1 MKKLMMIA
9 VMAVCC
15 LTANA
20 QKMRHDAGSITIQ
33 PMIGLS
39 TGSFRGEYTMN
50 GLNGTFTPDNDGYRT
65 GLVIGAEGEYYMSN
79 GWLSLSAALLYQQ
92 QGWKFK
98 NEDTNKIDYI
108 NIPILAN
115 FYVAKGFALKIGLQ
129 PGFLVNA
136 KKGDIDGKDECN
148 SFNLSLPVGLSYEFN
163 NGITLDLRG
172 AAALTKL
179 NKHGDNVKWYS
190 DGGMLTIGYKFELK

>member
-33 PMIGLS
+33 PMIGFS
-39 TGSFRGEYTMN
+39 VGTWRGETSTTTSTSN
-50 GLNGTFTPDNDGYRT
+50 DARVGLA
-65 GLVIGAEGEYYMSN
+65 IGAEGEYYTSTE
-79 GWLSLSAALLYQQ
+79 WLSISAGVKYEQL
-92 QGWKFK
+92 GWANK
-98 NEDTNKIDYI
+98 NHPDTKLDYI
-108 NIPILAN
+108 NIPVMAN
-115 FYVAKGFALKIGLQ
+115 FYVAKGFALKVGLQ

-136 KKGDIDGKDECN
+136 KYDGTDIKDNCKT
-148 SFNLSLPVGLSYEFN
+148 FNFAIPVGLSYEFK

-172 AAALTKL
+172 
-179 NKHGDNVKWYS
+179 GYS
-190 DGGMLTIGYKFELK
+190 FTRLDKNGGSDYKDYCDGGSLTVGYKFELK

>member
-20 QKMRHDAGSITIQ
+20 QKARHGAGSFTIQ

-39 TGSFRGEYTMN
+39 VGTLRGEEEVN
-50 GLNGTFTPDNDGYRT
+50 GMSIKYDKKEARV
-65 GLVIGAEGEYYMSN
+65 GLAIGAEAEYYTSTD
-79 GWLSLSAALLYQQ
+79 WLSISAGAMYMQ
-92 QGWKFK
+92 QGWEIK
-98 NEDTNKIDYI
+98 NGNTYKVDFI

-115 FYVAKGFALKIGLQ
+115 FYVAKGFALKVGLQ
-129 PGFLVNA
+129 PGFLVTA
-136 KKGDIDGKDECN
+136 KAGGNDFKDDCN
-148 SFNLSLPVGLSYEFN
+148 TFNFAIPLGLSYEFA

-172 AAALTKL
+172 AASLTKL
-179 NKHGDNVKWYS
+179 NKNSGIKWYN
-190 DGGMLTIGYKFELK
+190 DGGMLTVGYKFELK

>member
-20 QKMRHDAGSITIQ
+20 QKARHNAGKITIQ

-39 TGSFRGEYTMN
+39 NGTIRGEYKTTS
-50 GLNGTFTPDNDGYRT
+50 GTVKYDNDDPRY
-65 GLVIGAEGEYYMSN
+65 GLAFGAEGECYFDN
-79 GWLSLSAALLYQQ
+79 GWLSLSAGAMYMQ
-92 QGWKFK
+92 QGCKVNSVTTKLDF
-98 NEDTNKIDYI
+98 I

-115 FYVAKGFALKIGLQ
+115 FYVAKGFALKVGLQ
-129 PGFLVNA
+129 PGFLIKA
-136 KKGDIDGKDECN
+136 KEEGVDYKDMCN
-148 SFNLSLPVGLSYEFN
+148 TFNLSLPVGLSYEFK

-172 AAALTKL
+172 VASMTNLIK
-179 NKHGDNVKWYS
+179 NGDNMKWYA
-190 DGGMLTIGYKFELK
+190 DGGMLTVGYKFELK

>member
-1 MKKLMMIA
+1 MMIA

-39 TGSFRGEYTMN
+39 TGTWRGETSGTTSTSN
-50 GLNGTFTPDNDGYRT
+50 EARVGLA
-65 GLVIGAEGEYYMSN
+65 IGAEAEYYTSTE
-79 GWLSLSAALLYQQ
+79 WLSISAGLLYQQ

-98 NEDTNKIDYI
+98 DDSKSYNIDYI
-108 NIPILAN
+108 NIPVLAN

-129 PGFLVNA
+129 PGFKVNA
-136 KKGDIDGKDECN
+136 SYDGHSLEKVK
-148 SFNLSLPVGLSYEFN
+148 SFNFAIPVGLSYEFN

-172 AAALTKL
+172 AASLTRVDDF
-179 NKHGDNVKWYS
+179 NDDTKWYT

>member
-1 MKKLMMIA
+1 MIA
-9 VMAVCC
+9 VMAVAC

-20 QKMRHDAGSITIQ
+20 QKMRHDAGSFTIQ

-50 GLNGTFTPDNDGYRT
+50 GVNGTFTPDNDGYRT
-65 GLVIGAEGEYYMSN
+65 GLVIGAEGEYYLSN

-98 NEDTNKIDYI
+98 DEDATKLDYI
-108 NIPILAN
+108 NIPIMAN

-129 PGFLVNA
+129 PGFLVSA
-136 KKGDIDGKDECN
+136 KRGGVDGKDDCN
-148 SFNLSLPVGLSYEFN
+148 SFNLALPVGLSYEFK

-172 AAALTKL
+172 AASLTKV
-179 NKHGDNVKWYS
+179 NKNGDNIKWYS

>member
-20 QKMRHDAGSITIQ
+20 QKMRHDAGSFTIQ

-39 TGSFRGEYTMN
+39 IGTWRGERETN
-50 GLNGTFTPDNDGYRT
+50 GISTTSTSNEARV
-65 GLVIGAEGEYYMSN
+65 GLAIGAEAEYYTSTE
-79 GWLSLSAALLYQQ
+79 WLSISAGLLYQQ

-98 NEDTNKIDYI
+98 EDSKSTNIDYI
-108 NIPILAN
+108 NIPVLAN
-115 FYVAKGFALKIGLQ
+115 FYVGKGFALKIGVQ
-129 PGFLVNA
+129 PGFKVNA
-136 KKGDIDGKDECN
+136 SYDGKSLEKVK
-148 SFNLSLPVGLSYEFN
+148 SFNFAIPVGLSYEFN

-172 AAALTKL
+172 AASLTRVDDF
-179 NKHGDNVKWYS
+179 NDDNKWYT